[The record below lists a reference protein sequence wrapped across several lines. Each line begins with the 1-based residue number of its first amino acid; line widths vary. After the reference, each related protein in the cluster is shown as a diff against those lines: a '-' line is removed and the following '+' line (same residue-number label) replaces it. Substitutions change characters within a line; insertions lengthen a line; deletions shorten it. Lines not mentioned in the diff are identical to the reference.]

1 MYEEWKLTEAFVLC
15 VSTYSHAKE
24 RHSNEGFRAN
34 QIKVLTNCWWLY
46 SFYTAWDSIMSL
58 ALLT

>member
-24 RHSNEGFRAN
+24 RHSNEGFQAN
-34 QIKVLTNCWWLY
+34 QIKVLTNC
-46 SFYTAWDSIMSL
+46 
-58 ALLT
+58 